1 MPQFDASCI
10 TVIDT
15 ANQKCKDRERLRVFL
30 PGATL
35 FTIGWADP
43 IMKAF
48 FDERQL
54 GHAPDVY
61 FRRGAAMPHQEQP
74 ERAVILRD
82 MLVREGFE
90 IEAPADHGLD
100 PIKAVH
106 DPGYV
111 DFLPDA
117 HARFVESAGSEAL
130 AIPTMH
136 PGRRRGK
143 EPRDIH
149 GQLGW
154 WITDTSLPLTPGSW
168 DAAYWSA
175 QTAVAATRDVLA
187 GARAAY
193 ALCRPPGHHAM
204 RDGGNGFCFFNNAC
218 IAAHHLTQTHDRV
231 ALIDIDV
238 HTGNGSLDILYDRGD
253 IFFCSLHPDPATFP
267 TFYLGHADETG
278 AGDGAGK
285 SLNILLDQGA
295 SEDDVLAALDRG
307 IAAVRDFA
315 PTALVVSLGFDMA
328 ADDPLAAVSVRAGG
342 FAEMARRLA
351 AMDLPTVL
359 VQEGGYLGPS
369 LADNAQSF
377 LTTFREATR

>member
-1 MPQFDASCI
+1 
-10 TVIDT
+10 
-15 ANQKCKDRERLRVFL
+15 
-30 PGATL
+30 
-35 FTIGWADP
+35 
-43 IMKAF
+43 MKAY

-54 GHAPDVY
+54 GHAPVHY

-74 ERAVILRD
+74 QRAEILRD
-82 MLVREGFE
+82 MLIREGFE
-90 IEAPADHGLD
+90 ISPPADHGLG

-106 DPGYV
+106 NPDYV

-117 HARFVESAGSEAL
+117 HARFVESAGPEAL

-154 WITDTSLPLTPGSW
+154 WMTDTSTPLTEGTW
-168 DAAYWSA
+168 EAVYWSA
-175 QTAVAATRDVLA
+175 QTAISATDAVAQ

-204 RDGGNGFCFFNNAC
+204 RDCSNGFCFFNNAC
-218 IAAHHLTQTHDRV
+218 IAANRLRDTYGKV
-231 ALIDIDV
+231 ALIDVDV
-238 HTGNGSLDILYDRGD
+238 HTGNGSLDILYERGD
-253 IFFCSLHPDPATFP
+253 IFFCSLHPDPATYP

-278 AGDGAGK
+278 EGEGEGA
-285 SLNILLDQGA
+285 SLNLLLEQGA
-295 SEDDVLAALDRG
+295 SQDDVLALLDEG
-307 IAAVRDFA
+307 IGAIRAFGA
-315 PTALVVSLGFDMA
+315 EALVVSLGFDMA
-328 ADDPLAAVSVRAGG
+328 ADDPLAAVNVHADG

-351 AMDLPTVL
+351 ALDLPSVL

-369 LADNAQSF
+369 LADNARSF
-377 LTTFREATR
+377 LTTFREAIR

>member
-1 MPQFDASCI
+1 
-10 TVIDT
+10 
-15 ANQKCKDRERLRVFL
+15 
-30 PGATL
+30 
-35 FTIGWADP
+35 
-43 IMKAF
+43 MKAF

-54 GHAPDVY
+54 GHAPTFY

-74 ERAVILRD
+74 QRAEILRD
-82 MLVREGFE
+82 MLAREGFE
-90 IEAPADHGLD
+90 IAAPRDHGLA

-106 DPGYV
+106 NPDYV

-117 HARFVESAGSEAL
+117 HARFVESAGTEAL

-136 PGRRRGK
+136 PGLRRGK
-143 EPRDIH
+143 EPKDIH

-154 WITDTSLPLTPGSW
+154 WMTDTSTPLTPGTW

-175 QTAVAATRDVLA
+175 QTAIETAEEVLG

-204 RDGGNGFCFFNNAC
+204 RDCANGFCFFNNAC
-218 IAAHHLTQTHDRV
+218 IVAHHLTSKFKRV

-238 HTGNGSLDILYDRGD
+238 HTGNGSLDILYERGD
-253 IFFCSLHPDPATFP
+253 IFFVSLHPDPATYP

-278 AGDGAGK
+278 EGKGEGK
-285 SLNILLDQGA
+285 SLNILLEQGA
-295 SEDDVLAALDRG
+295 SQDDVLAALDRG
-307 IAAVRDFA
+307 TDAIKAFGAD
-315 PTALVVSLGFDMA
+315 ALVVSLGFDMA
-328 ADDPLAAVSVRAGG
+328 ADDPLAAVAVYPDG

-351 AMDLPTVL
+351 TLNLPTAL

-369 LADNAQSF
+369 LADNAKSF
-377 LTTFREATR
+377 LTTFREATA

>member
-1 MPQFDASCI
+1 
-10 TVIDT
+10 
-15 ANQKCKDRERLRVFL
+15 
-30 PGATL
+30 
-35 FTIGWADP
+35 
-43 IMKAF
+43 MKAF

-54 GHAPDVY
+54 GHAPTFY

-74 ERAVILRD
+74 QRAEILRD
-82 MLVREGFE
+82 MLAREGFE
-90 IEAPADHGLD
+90 IAAPRDHGLE

-106 DPGYV
+106 NPDYV

-117 HARFVESAGSEAL
+117 HARFVESAGTEAL

-136 PGRRRGK
+136 PGLRRGK
-143 EPRDIH
+143 EPKDIH

-154 WITDTSLPLTPGSW
+154 WMTDTSTPLTPGTW

-175 QTAVAATRDVLA
+175 QTAIEAAEEVLG

-204 RDGGNGFCFFNNAC
+204 RDCANGFCFFNNAC
-218 IAAHHLTQTHDRV
+218 IVAHHLTSKFKRV

-238 HTGNGSLDILYDRGD
+238 HTGNGSLDILYERGD
-253 IFFCSLHPDPATFP
+253 IFFVSLHPDPATYP

-278 AGDGAGK
+278 EGEGEGK
-285 SLNILLDQGA
+285 SLNILLEQGA
-295 SEDDVLAALDRG
+295 SQNDVLAALDRG
-307 IAAVRDFA
+307 TDAIKAFGAD
-315 PTALVVSLGFDMA
+315 ALVVSLGFDMA
-328 ADDPLAAVSVRAGG
+328 ADDPLAAVAVYPDG

-351 AMDLPTVL
+351 ALNLPTAL

-369 LADNAQSF
+369 LADNAKSF
-377 LTTFREATR
+377 LTTFREATA